1 MNDRKL
7 RELELD
13 AKTAGDNVDKLQ
25 RIARV
30 DVPVLI
36 AEIRRLQDENNRYQC
51 HLNPDY
57 WYEMIRG
64 NA

>member
-1 MNDRKL
+1 MWLPMNERKL

-36 AEIRRLQDENNRYQC
+36 AEIRRLKMEGDVAPWF
-51 HLNPDY
+51 LVD
-57 WYEMIRG
+57 
-64 NA
+64 